1 MYVSCKTRRKIRDA
15 FSYLLVI
22 IQIAGISAGFYAVV
36 MLAAHIQDTWHD
48 TTIICQRVTHT
59 TDPRVCK

>member
-15 FSYLLVI
+15 LSKLLVI
-22 IQIAGISAGFYAVV
+22 IKFAGISAGFYSGV

-48 TTIICQRVTHT
+48 TQIICQRVTHT
-59 TDPRVCK
+59 TDPHVCQ